1 MGTRNSIVPLGFT
14 ILLLVLFAGSCKQDI
29 TNRYSYYF
37 SSEGGPL
44 LYELSIDGES
54 IKLSSSGIEAD
65 KTIFIEDSIN
75 PDSSQWFTELEWI
88 RVYYTPH
95 TQSLFI
101 SVDKNT
107 DGQDRI
113 AVISCIGNGKDYWIE
128 VKQAA
133 AKL

>member
-1 MGTRNSIVPLGFT
+1 M
-14 ILLLVLFAGSCKQDI
+14 C
-29 TNRYSYYF
+29 
-37 SSEGGPL
+37 
-44 LYELSIDGES
+44 ELSIEGES

-95 TQSLFI
+95 TQTLFI

-107 DGQDRI
+107 AGQDRI

-128 VKQAA
+128 IQQTV
-133 AKL
+133 AK

>member
-1 MGTRNSIVPLGFT
+1 MKRRSTIVSLSFT
-14 ILLLVLFAGSCKQDI
+14 IFLFILLVGSCRQDNG
-29 TNRYSYYF
+29 NRYSYNI

-44 LYELSIDGES
+44 LYELSIEGES

-65 KTIFIEDSIN
+65 KAIFIEDSIN

-95 TQSLFI
+95 TQTLFI

-107 DGQDRI
+107 AGQDRI

-128 VKQAA
+128 IKQTV
-133 AKL
+133 AK

>member
-1 MGTRNSIVPLGFT
+1 MKRRSTIVSVSFT
-14 ILLLVLFAGSCKQDI
+14 IFLFILLAGSCRQDNG
-29 TNRYSYYF
+29 NRYSYNI

-44 LYELSIDGES
+44 LYELSIEGES
-54 IKLSSSGIEAD
+54 IQLSSSGIDAD

-95 TQSLFI
+95 TQTLFI

-107 DGQDRI
+107 AGQDRI

-128 VKQAA
+128 IKQTV
-133 AKL
+133 AK

>member
-1 MGTRNSIVPLGFT
+1 MRIRNSILALGFT
-14 ILLLVLFAGSCKQDI
+14 MLLLVLFAGSCKQDR

-44 LYELSIDGES
+44 LYELSIEGES
-54 IKLSSSGIEAD
+54 IKLCSSGIEAD
-65 KTIFIEDSIN
+65 KPLFIEDSVN
-75 PDSSQWFTELEWI
+75 PETSQWFTELEWI

-95 TQSLFI
+95 TQTLFI

-107 DGQDRI
+107 GGQDRI

-128 VKQAA
+128 IMQTVAKQ
-133 AKL
+133 